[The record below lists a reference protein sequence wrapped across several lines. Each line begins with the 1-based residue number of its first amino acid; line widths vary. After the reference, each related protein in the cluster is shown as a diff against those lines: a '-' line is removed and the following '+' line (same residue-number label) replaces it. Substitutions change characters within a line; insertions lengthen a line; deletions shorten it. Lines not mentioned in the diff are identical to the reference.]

1 MQSVLGLVCRIIIR
15 SRYMLHSKAPAAT
28 AHNYSMFVEGS
39 HTDIELWAN
48 AHVTSD

>member
-1 MQSVLGLVCRIIIR
+1 MQSVLGLVCRIIR
-15 SRYMLHSKAPAAT
+15 SRYILHSVAPAAT

-48 AHVTSD
+48 AHVTSDA